1 MLVALINKYGVP
13 IHGLLT
19 QLIQSKVLWTASSFF
34 SSPFILL
41 LVFFFNSP
49 TADYASNNKYNQKLT
64 LRCVISSLLSMDKI
78 EKHCCFKMWL
88 SGYCKFMNQLY
99 GELWQQVSDL
109 SFPALAFLLNLSCT
123 LLIIL
128 IKVILRRNLTIKIIF
143 KLGKSSFD
151 YIWSSHHW

>member
-1 MLVALINKYGVP
+1 MLVALINKYGAP

-19 QLIQSKVLWTASSFF
+19 QLIQSKVLWTASCLSFF
-34 SSPFILL
+34 PRLL
-41 LVFFFNSP
+41 FCYWFSFSTHLLPIMQATTNII
-49 TADYASNNKYNQKLT
+49 KQLT
-64 LRCVISSLLSMDKI
+64 LRRVILSLLGMDKI

-109 SFPALAFLLNLSCT
+109 SFPALAFLLNLSCI

-128 IKVILRRNLTIKIIF
+128 IIVILRRNLTIKIIF
-143 KLGKSSFD
+143 NFGKSSFD
-151 YIWSSHHW
+151 